1 MKQDQLRHIIKE
13 EVSKVLQE
21 QKIGGLLDPENFD
34 PVNPDVEIPG
44 FGTMDRNS
52 LRMGIV
58 SRLEGVLATAKNAA
72 KGGPMTYKNYEN
84 IASLLSDNNVL
95 LTMIRTEIAV
105 ADELESMRK
114 RGGRRTIPIPKQ
126 Y

>member
-1 MKQDQLRHIIKE
+1 MNTDQLRTIIKE
-13 EVSKVLQE
+13 EVGKILKE
-21 QKIGGLLDPENFD
+21 QKTGGLLDTKNFD

-52 LRMGIV
+52 LRLGIV
-58 SRLEGVLATAKNAA
+58 SRLEGILDTAKNAA

-84 IASLLSDNNVL
+84 MSSLLNDNNVL

-105 ADELESMRK
+105 ADELETMRK
-114 RGGRRTIPIPKQ
+114 RGGRRTIAIPKQ

>member
-1 MKQDQLRHIIKE
+1 
-13 EVSKVLQE
+13 
-21 QKIGGLLDPENFD
+21 
-34 PVNPDVEIPG
+34 VEIPG

-52 LRMGIV
+52 LRLGIV
-58 SRLEGVLATAKNAA
+58 TRLEGILATAKNAA

-84 IASLLSDNNVL
+84 MSSLLSDNNVL

>member
-13 EVSKVLQE
+13 EVSPAEAAQLLTDV
-21 QKIGGLLDPENFD
+21 LDPKNFD
-34 PVNPDVEIPG
+34 PVNPDIEIPG
-44 FGTMDRNS
+44 FGTMDRSS
-52 LRMGIV
+52 LRLGIV
-58 SRLEGVLATAKNAA
+58 SRLEGILDTAKNAA

-84 IASLLSDNNVL
+84 MSSLLSDNNVL

>member
-1 MKQDQLRHIIKE
+1 MKSDQLINIIKE
-13 EVSKVLQE
+13 EVGKMLQE
-21 QKIGGLLDPENFD
+21 QKTGGLLDPKNFD

-52 LRMGIV
+52 LRLGIA
-58 SRLEGVLATAKNAA
+58 SRLEGVLDTAKNAA

-84 IASLLSDNNVL
+84 ISALLSDNNVL

-105 ADELESMRK
+105 ADELEAMRK
-114 RGGRRTIPIPKQ
+114 RGGRRTIAIPKQ

>member
-1 MKQDQLRHIIKE
+1 MKSDQLINIIKE
-13 EVSKVLQE
+13 EVSKMLQE
-21 QKIGGLLDPENFD
+21 QKTGGLLDPKNFD

-52 LRMGIV
+52 LRLGIV
-58 SRLEGVLATAKNAA
+58 SRLEGVLDTAKNAA

-84 IASLLSDNNVL
+84 MSALLSDNNVL

-105 ADELESMRK
+105 ADELEAMRK
-114 RGGRRTIPIPKQ
+114 RGGRRTIAIPKQ